1 MDQDTR
7 PADLDALGSPD
18 QLSDFAVTDAF
29 EIRALLRDLMDRGTV
44 INLNGSDGGMYGS
57 TLWSVDADQ
66 RRIAFTA
73 DLASPMVQRLVEA
86 EEAVAV
92 GYLDRI
98 KIQFDLGGRLLLH
111 GRQSCVLQAD
121 LPRVLYRFQRRNAY
135 RVRTIERMAP
145 HVMLRHPSMP
155 DMALSLRVLDLS
167 IGGCALFLP
176 DNVPQ
181 LAPGV
186 TLGGAVLE
194 LEPGTQL
201 PVRLHVHHVTAITPE
216 ARGVRLGCELVQLA
230 PDAQRSLQRYI
241 DQMQKRRRQMSLD

>member
-135 RVRTIERMAP
+135 RVRTLEQHSPTAT
-145 HVMLRHPSMP
+145 LRHPQIAEM
-155 DMALSLRVLDLS
+155 LVKLRVLDVS
-167 IGGCALFLP
+167 AWRRTSCCA
-176 DNVPQ
+176 
-181 LAPGV
+181 
-186 TLGGAVLE
+186 
-194 LEPGTQL
+194 
-201 PVRLHVHHVTAITPE
+201 TPP
-216 ARGVRLGCELVQLA
+216 C
-230 PDAQRSLQRYI
+230 PTWP
-241 DQMQKRRRQMSLD
+241 